1 MKSRRDHPILRFFLI
16 RENEERP
23 LAVRLFNYAL
33 ALLALGFFI
42 YLSFYAA
49 HHARRLGQGVGN
61 YWRVFVHGWFVTLLI
76 SLAALVA
83 SAALGVALAL
93 CRKSGV
99 LILHDLSRIYTE
111 VIRGTPL
118 LVQIYIFNYG
128 IFHQIGFDNRYV
140 NGVLIL
146 SAFSGAYIG
155 ETIRAGIEGIGKS
168 QLDSARAIGLTMP
181 QTYRYVVIPQ
191 AIRRILP
198 PLAGLFADIIKNS
211 SLLSVIGVNEFT
223 QAASNTNAVTFSNL
237 ESYFPLAVGYL
248 ILTLPISLW
257 TQAMERKHRFET

>member
-1 MKSRRDHPILRFFLI
+1 ML
-16 RENEERP
+16 
-23 LAVRLFNYAL
+23 LFNYLL
-33 ALLALGFFI
+33 ALLLITSFI
-42 YLSFYAA
+42 YLSFYELTTFNGW
-49 HHARRLGQGVGN
+49 HKVKGF
-61 YWRVFVHGWFVTLLI
+61 WRVFRDGWLVTVGI
-76 SLAALVA
+76 SAL
-83 SAALGVALAL
+83 SLFCSGLLGVLLAL
-93 CRKSGV
+93 CRKSTV
-99 LILHDLSRIYTE
+99 LLLRDLSKMYTE

-128 IFHQIGFDNRYV
+128 IFHQLAFDNRYV

-155 ETIRAGIEGIGKS
+155 ETIRAGIESVGKS
-168 QLDSARAIGLTMP
+168 QLESARAIGLTTP
-181 QTYRYVVIPQ
+181 QIYRYVIFPQ

-198 PLAGLFADIIKNS
+198 PLAGQFADIIKNS

-223 QAASNTNAVTFSNL
+223 QNASNTNAVTFSTL

-257 TQAMERKHRFET
+257 TQAMERKHKFET